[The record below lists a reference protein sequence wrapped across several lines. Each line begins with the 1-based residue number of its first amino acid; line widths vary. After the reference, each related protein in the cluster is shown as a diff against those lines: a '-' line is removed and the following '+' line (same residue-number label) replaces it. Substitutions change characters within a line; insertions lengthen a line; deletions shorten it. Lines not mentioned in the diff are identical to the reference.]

1 MKSIIISII
10 KYFFIYIVLFF
21 LFISSSNAQES
32 GAETLMTIGG
42 HSVSVAEF
50 ERIYLKN
57 RSLGEVGKGPISID
71 EYLELFVNFKLKVI
85 DAEDLGYDRNPD
97 FIKEFRGYEDQL
109 AKPYLTDQ
117 ATIDRLVK
125 EAYDR
130 IQHDVNASHIL
141 IKTNPDANPEDTL
154 IAYEKIIKISDRF
167 LTGESFEMIARG
179 TSDDPSV
186 KSNGGSLGY
195 FTVFQMVYPFETAA
209 YNCRVGHM
217 VFPVRTRFGYH
228 IIKVHDKREAIGTIK
243 VAHIMVSVPQDSSPE
258 EKKAAEDKIN
268 SIYTKIKNGED
279 FKLLAKEYS
288 DDYNSAQNGGELS
301 WFGTGRMV
309 KEFEN
314 AAFNL
319 KQNGDVSKPVR
330 TGFGWHII
338 KRLDKK
344 DIGTLG
350 EMKGEIEKKIY
361 SGSRANIAKDAF
373 IKNLKE
379 KYNFKNDSS
388 KIWPLYNSLTVYSF
402 KSGDWQKRLSRY
414 SGNTLFSFAEKKYS
428 VVDFVDFLKD
438 QPGLIENETPM
449 SYVNKMLNSYETNE
463 LISYEKSQLKN
474 KYPDYKYLIKEY
486 YEGMLL
492 FEISDDKVWS
502 KAVED
507 TVGLKEFYK
516 TLGNEHLGGE
526 QIEVIQF
533 SYSNKKDLKE
543 INKVIKK
550 CKNVNDKYS
559 CYLDIFP
566 SNSESAAVNVTQ
578 KKYFRGDNFQ
588 IDALNW
594 KKGYKKTYKVGNK
607 TILTLVND
615 VIEGQPK
622 ELDEIRGLVMSEYQ
636 NYLESQW
643 LIELKEKYPVKINTG
658 ELNELKTKLD

>member
-10 KYFFIYIVLFF
+10 KYFFIYIVFFF
-21 LFISSSNAQES
+21 LFISSSNAQGS

-85 DAEDLGYDRNPD
+85 DAGDLGYDKNPD
-97 FIKEFRGYEDQL
+97 FIKEFKGYEDQL

-130 IQHDVNASHIL
+130 MQHDVNASHIL

-154 IAYEKIIKISDRF
+154 IAYEKVMKISDRF
-167 LTGESFEMIARG
+167 LTGESLEMIARG

-209 YNCRVGHM
+209 YNCRVGRM

-228 IIKVHDKREAIGTIK
+228 IIKVHDKRKALGTIK

-268 SIYTKIKNGED
+268 SIYTKIKNGGD

-344 DIGTLG
+344 DIGTLE

-414 SGNTLFSFAEKKYS
+414 SGNTLFSFAGKKYS

-507 TVGLKEFYK
+507 TIGLKEFYK
-516 TLGNEHLGGE
+516 TLGNEHIGGE

-550 CKNVNDKYS
+550 CKKVGDKYS
-559 CYLDIFP
+559 CYSDFFP
-566 SNSESAAVNVTQ
+566 SSSESAAVNVNQ

-658 ELNELKTKLD
+658 ELNDLKTKLD